1 MKVSVEQATQNAL
14 ARWLAR
20 ELDGVTVW
28 DRWPEA
34 NVRLPAEGDLRAA
47 RRNAPRRS
55 ARSDADRARDIAGAP
70 GRAVFTWRMR
80 ACTQPLQL
88 DVWAHS
94 DVARDDLLARLEPVL
109 NASKAR
115 SMPSLGLT

>member
-1 MKVSVEQATQNAL
+1 MPLTREQIAQRIAQ
-14 ARWLAR
+14 
-20 ELDGVTVW
+20 ELRDVPVQ

-34 NVRLPAEGDLRAA
+34 NVRLPAKTITVLRAGG
-47 RRNAPRRS
+47 RRDEALDPVPVKS
-55 ARSDADRARDIAGAP
+55 VPVAGVP
-70 GRAVFTWRMR
+70 GRAVYTWRVR

-115 SMPSLGLT
+115 SMPSLRRINS